1 LLRDGAPLVID
12 WAEAA
17 IEHPFCGLVNTFRG
31 LVDRWGFEAGA
42 PDLLELRD
50 GYLEPWTIFAP
61 FSRLTDL
68 FELAY
73 PLGMLSRALSWDRL
87 LAEVPVHERREFDHF
102 VPAWLEM
109 ASETLEGKARLG
121 S

>member
-1 LLRDGAPLVID
+1 VID

-42 PDLLELRD
+42 PELIALRD
-50 GYLEPWTIFAP
+50 AYLEPWTIFAP
-61 FSRLTDL
+61 RTHLIEL

-73 PLGMLSRALSWDRL
+73 PLGMLCRALSWDRL
-87 LAEVPVHERREFDHF
+87 LAEVPVQDRGEFDHF